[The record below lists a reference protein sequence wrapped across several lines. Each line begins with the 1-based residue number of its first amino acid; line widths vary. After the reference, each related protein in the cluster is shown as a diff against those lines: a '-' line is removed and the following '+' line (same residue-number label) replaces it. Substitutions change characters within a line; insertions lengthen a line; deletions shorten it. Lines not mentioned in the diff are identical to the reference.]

1 MKKCNQNERSASHR
15 TQRKT
20 LTIDVSLKRLPQ
32 MCFKTDFKY
41 LWPRNAN
48 GLSWRTGSRAPA
60 ISSTTSWMSLA
71 KGSSDRLSLPASLM
85 ECTGDG
91 KPQLALGCCERAST
105 NMTWTMSK
113 KWIIMVK
120 SRERKVFKFAGK
132 KSNSEKYSRLNIWK
146 ILSNYKTPR
155 NTRWTTRMHN
165 GAHNKGEG
173 TPGRKKMK
181 GNWKFKQW
189 ASANEWLLRR
199 PLPMS
204 GK

>member
-71 KGSSDRLSLPASLM
+71 KGSSDRSSKGIFIQRPSSWNFTFVAEIKPQTAHVTSSNTTRSLPFYV
-85 ECTGDG
+85 D
-91 KPQLALGCCERAST
+91 LG
-105 NMTWTMSK
+105 N
-113 KWIIMVK
+113 
-120 SRERKVFKFAGK
+120 
-132 KSNSEKYSRLNIWK
+132 N
-146 ILSNYKTPR
+146 
-155 NTRWTTRMHN
+155 
-165 GAHNKGEG
+165 
-173 TPGRKKMK
+173 
-181 GNWKFKQW
+181 
-189 ASANEWLLRR
+189 
-199 PLPMS
+199 S
-204 GK
+204 GKASGSPCRWYLPSGDLWKGVGVTSGCDSDWKGALSA